1 MRKGQAEVAGRRR
14 QFRGTGLSWTLVLA
28 LVMAAAIVVGVIQ
41 NSHGV
46 RLDYLVWH
54 GSVPLIAVLLAT
66 VVLTVALTSLVGVI
80 WRGRRRHQMTD
91 SAELGELRGQ
101 AKPQEGVGRPEG
113 APAHAEVMVGIHNP
127 GATSH

>member
-1 MRKGQAEVAGRRR
+1 MRKGQAEVAGRR

-91 SAELGELRGQ
+91 SAELDELRGQ
-101 AKPQEGVGRPEG
+101 AKPQAGADRPEG
-113 APAHAEVMVGIHNP
+113 VPGHAEAIGIHNP
-127 GATSH
+127 GAASR

>member
-1 MRKGQAEVAGRRR
+1 MRKGQAEIARRR

-28 LVMAAAIVVGVIQ
+28 LVVAAAIVVGVIQ

-80 WRGRRRHQMTD
+80 WRRRRRHQLTE
-91 SAELGELRGQ
+91 SSELHELREQ
-101 AKPQEGVGRPEG
+101 AHAERQQG
-113 APAHAEVMVGIHNP
+113 APAGADLVGAHNP
-127 GATSH
+127 RGAQR

>member
-1 MRKGQAEVAGRRR
+1 MPKRQAEVARRR

-28 LVMAAAIVVGVIQ
+28 LVVAAAIVVGVIQ

-66 VVLTVALTSLVGVI
+66 VVLTVALTSLVGMI

-91 SAELGELRGQ
+91 SAELDELRGQ
-101 AKPQEGVGRPEG
+101 AKPQAGANRAEGVPG
-113 APAHAEVMVGIHNP
+113 HAEVMGIHNP
-127 GATSH
+127 GAVSR

>member
-1 MRKGQAEVAGRRR
+1 MTKRQAEVARRR

-91 SAELGELRGQ
+91 SAELDELRGQ
-101 AKPQEGVGRPEG
+101 PKPQAGADRPEG
-113 APAHAEVMVGIHNP
+113 VPAHAEVMGIHNP
-127 GATSH
+127 GAGSR

>member
-1 MRKGQAEVAGRRR
+1 MRKGLAADGVRR

-28 LVMAAAIVVGVIQ
+28 LVMAAAIVVGIIQ

-66 VVLTVALTSLVGVI
+66 MVLTVALTSLVGVI
-80 WRGRRRHQMTD
+80 WRRRRRQQLTD
-91 SAELGELRGQ
+91 AVELLELRGQ
-101 AKPQEGVGRPEG
+101 AQPPEG
-113 APAHAEVMVGIHNP
+113 APAHAE
-127 GATSH
+127 A

>member
-1 MRKGQAEVAGRRR
+1 MRKGQAEVARRR

-28 LVMAAAIVVGVIQ
+28 LVVAAAIVVGVIQ

-80 WRGRRRHQMTD
+80 WRGRRRHHLTD
-91 SAELGELRGQ
+91 SAELDELRGQ
-101 AKPQEGVGRPEG
+101 AQPQDAAGRPAG
-113 APAHAEVMVGIHNP
+113 APAHAEVMGIQNP
-127 GATSH
+127 GAPSR

>member
-1 MRKGQAEVAGRRR
+1 MTKRQAEVARRR

-91 SAELGELRGQ
+91 SAELDELRG
-101 AKPQEGVGRPEG
+101 KPQAGADRPEG
-113 APAHAEVMVGIHNP
+113 VPAHAEVMGIHNP
-127 GATSH
+127 GAGSR

>member
-1 MRKGQAEVAGRRR
+1 MRKGLAADGVRR

-28 LVMAAAIVVGVIQ
+28 LVMAAAIVVGIIQ

-80 WRGRRRHQMTD
+80 WRRHRRHHLTD
-91 SAELGELRGQ
+91 SAELLELRGQ
-101 AKPQEGVGRPEG
+101 VQPPERAERQEG
-113 APAHAEVMVGIHNP
+113 APAAESAA
-127 GATSH
+127 ATHTPEAPPR

>member
-1 MRKGQAEVAGRRR
+1 MRKGQAEIARRR

-28 LVMAAAIVVGVIQ
+28 LVVAAAIVVGVIQ

-80 WRGRRRHQMTD
+80 WRGRRRHHLTN
-91 SAELGELRGQ
+91 SAELEQLRGQ
-101 AKPQEGVGRPEG
+101 AKPQDAAGRPAG
-113 APAHAEVMVGIHNP
+113 APAHAEVMGIQNP
-127 GATSH
+127 GTPTR

>member
-1 MRKGQAEVAGRRR
+1 MGKGQADNAVRR

-28 LVMAAAIVVGVIQ
+28 LVMAVAIVVGIIQ

-80 WRGRRRHQMTD
+80 WRRRRRQQLTD
-91 SAELGELRGQ
+91 SVELSELRGQ
-101 AKPQEGVGRPEG
+101 AQPPGPTEGVPVTG
-113 APAHAEVMVGIHNP
+113 EVVGTRNP
-127 GATSH
+127 GAFGSPH

>member
-1 MRKGQAEVAGRRR
+1 MRKGLAADGGRR

-28 LVMAAAIVVGVIQ
+28 LVMAAAIVVGIIQ

-66 VVLTVALTSLVGVI
+66 MVLTVALTSLVGVI
-80 WRGRRRHQMTD
+80 WRRRRRQQLTD
-91 SAELGELRGQ
+91 AVELLELRGQ
-101 AKPQEGVGRPEG
+101 AQPSGPTEDVPATGGV
-113 APAHAEVMVGIHNP
+113 VGTRNP
-127 GATSH
+127 GAFGSPR

>member
-14 QFRGTGLSWTLVLA
+14 QFRGTGLSWALVLA

-80 WRGRRRHQMTD
+80 WRSRRRHQMTD
-91 SAELGELRGQ
+91 SAELEELRGQ
-101 AKPQEGVGRPEG
+101 AKPQAGADRAQGV
-113 APAHAEVMVGIHNP
+113 AAHAEVMGIHSP
-127 GATSH
+127 GTPSR